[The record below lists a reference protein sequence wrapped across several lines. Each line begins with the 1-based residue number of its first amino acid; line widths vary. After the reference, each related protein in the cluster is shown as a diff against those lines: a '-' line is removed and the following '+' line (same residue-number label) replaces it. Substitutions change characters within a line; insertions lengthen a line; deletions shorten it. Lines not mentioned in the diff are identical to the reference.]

1 MMRTD
6 VIFQGVRS
14 FMPRGK
20 VKFYDVHKSYGFIT
34 PEGSKEGDKDIFVH
48 FRELQESGLDFLGEH
63 QKVSYEVKE
72 VKSKK
77 IACQIKLLEP

>member
-1 MMRTD
+1 
-6 VIFQGVRS
+6 
-14 FMPRGK
+14 MPRGK

>member
-1 MMRTD
+1 VTTD
-6 VIFQGVRS
+6 IFQEVRA
-14 FMPRGK
+14 FMPKGK
-20 VKFYDVHKSYGFIT
+20 VKFYDIHKSYGFIS
-34 PEGSKEGDKDIFVH
+34 PDDAKAGDKDVFVH

-72 VKSKK
+72 VKGKR